1 MDYNIIGIREN
12 PGYTEQAIQYFSE
25 RWGIDERIYRDCI
38 INSLATPN
46 KLPRFYLMIEASRV
60 IGGYGLITNDFV
72 SRQDLFPWISS
83 MESYKSNL

>member
-1 MDYNIIGIREN
+1 MNYNIIGIREN

-60 IGGYGLITNDFV
+60 IGGYGLNEKYNWKRIGEG
-72 SRQDLFPWISS
+72 IIHGII
-83 MESYKSNL
+83 